1 MGFFGFKKKEPTNIG
16 SPLRGYMNMA
26 LYSVVGTNPATG
38 RKKTVKA
45 PAIDE
50 DAALRSSGLVLATV
64 TEVAWE
70 PATDRQIAYAKK
82 CGIKVPKNATMGDA
96 SALLTRR
103 EEGEVDDGVPA
114 DLVLAAAQRGVAM
127 SYFVGRTQYNYMM
140 SKAPEKEDDN
150 E

>member
-26 LYSVVGTNPATG
+26 FYSVVGTNPTTG
-38 RKKTVKA
+38 RQKTVKA
-45 PAIDE
+45 PAINA
-50 DAALRSSGLVLATV
+50 DAALRSSGLVSAMV

-82 CGIKVPKNATMGDA
+82 CGIKVPKNATMDDA
-96 SALLTRR
+96 SALLTRC
-103 EEGEVDDGVPA
+103 EDGEVDGVPA
-114 DLVLAAAQRGVAM
+114 GLVLAAAQRGVAM

>member
-1 MGFFGFKKKEPTNIG
+1 MGFFGLKKKEPTNIG

-26 LYSVVGTNPATG
+26 LYSVVGTNPTTG

-45 PAIDE
+45 PAINAD
-50 DAALRSSGLVLATV
+50 DALRSSGLVSATA

-70 PATDRQIAYAKK
+70 PATDRQISYAKK
-82 CGIKVPKNATMGDA
+82 CGIKVPRNATMDDA

-103 EEGEVDDGVPA
+103 EEGEVDGVPT
-114 DLVLAAAQRGVAM
+114 DLVFAAAQRGVAM

-140 SKAPEKEDDN
+140 NEAPEKENDD